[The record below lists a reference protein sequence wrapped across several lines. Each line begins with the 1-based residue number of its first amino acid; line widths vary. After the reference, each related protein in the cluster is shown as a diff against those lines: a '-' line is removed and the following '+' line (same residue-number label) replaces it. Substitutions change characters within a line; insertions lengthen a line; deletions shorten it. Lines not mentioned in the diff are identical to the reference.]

1 MKLYCNGAAYYL
13 KIKERKPGKPD
24 LLLLHGFMGSIEGI
38 TPLAERLKSIF
49 NPIIID
55 LLGHGRSDAV
65 SDSWRYEAATQVVD
79 LKSILSRLRLSNLW
93 LYGYS
98 MGGRLAQNLV
108 LDSPDSFSGLILES
122 THCGLQDPDERE
134 KRRDLDE
141 QRANEIEENFD
152 LFVEKW
158 ASLPLF
164 DSPDEA
170 HDFDYLAIIK
180 KQSPG
185 AMAASLRGFGAG
197 TAPVVCEQIQRL
209 QKPIALIA
217 GKSDEKYVDKMR
229 EMHHLFSDS
238 KYFVVPGA
246 GHRVHVDQPEQ
257 IKTLLTNFLETYG

>member
-1 MKLYCNGAAYYL
+1 MKLYCNSAAYYL
-13 KIKERKPGKPD
+13 KIKQRQTGKPN

-55 LLGHGRSDAV
+55 LLGHARSDAV
-65 SDSWRYEAATQVVD
+65 SDSRRYEAASQVDD
-79 LKSILSRLRLSNLW
+79 LKSILSRLRLTNLW

-98 MGGRLAQNLV
+98 MGGRLAQNLI

-122 THCGLQDPDERE
+122 THCGLQDPD
-134 KRRDLDE
+134 KRKKRWDLDD

-152 LFVEKW
+152 LFVKKW

-164 DSPDEA
+164 NSPDEA
-170 HDFDYLAIIK
+170 QDFDYLSIIK
-180 KQSPG
+180 KQSPY

-197 TAPVVCEQIQRL
+197 TAPFVCDQMQQL
-209 QKPIALIA
+209 QKPIGLIA

-229 EMHHLFSDS
+229 EMHHLFPDS
-238 KYFVVPGA
+238 KFFVTPGA

-257 IKTLLTNFLETYG
+257 IETFLTNFLETHD

>member
-13 KIKERKPGKPD
+13 KIIQHDPGKPN
-24 LLLLHGFMGSIEGI
+24 LLLLHGFMGSLDGF
-38 TPLAERLKSIF
+38 TPLAERLKQIC
-49 NPIIID
+49 NPIVID

-65 SDSWRYEAATQVVD
+65 SDSSRYEAALQVDD

-122 THCGLQDPDERE
+122 THCGIQDADERE
-134 KRRDLDE
+134 KRRNLDE
-141 QRANEIEENFD
+141 QRANEIEVDFD
-152 LFVEKW
+152 LFAEKW

-164 DSPDEA
+164 NSPDEA
-170 HDFDYLAIIK
+170 HYFDYLSIIK

-197 TAPVVCEQIQRL
+197 TAPVVCDQMQQL
-209 QKPIALIA
+209 QKPIGLIA
-217 GKSDEKYVDKMR
+217 GKTDEKYVDKMR

-238 KYFVVPGA
+238 SLLVIPGA

-257 IKTLLTNFLETYG
+257 IATFLTNFLETYG

>member
-1 MKLYCNGAAYYL
+1 MKLYCNGTAYYL
-13 KIKERKPGKPD
+13 KIKQHQPGKPN

-38 TPLAERLKSIF
+38 SPLAERLKSIF
-49 NPIIID
+49 NPITID

-65 SDSWRYEAATQVVD
+65 YDSKRYEASSQVDD

-93 LYGYS
+93 IYGYS

-122 THCGLQDPDERE
+122 THCGLQNTGERE

-152 LFVEKW
+152 LFVKKW

-164 DSPDEA
+164 GSPDEA
-170 HDFDYLAIIK
+170 HDFDYLPIIK
-180 KQSPG
+180 KQSPY

-197 TAPVVCEQIQRL
+197 TAPFVCNQMQQL
-209 QKPIALIA
+209 QKPIGLIA

-238 KYFVVPGA
+238 KFFVVPGA
-246 GHRVHVDQPEQ
+246 GHRVHMDQPEQ
-257 IKTLLTNFLETYG
+257 IETFLTNFLETYG